1 MAQTVGILVAL
12 VAAFASSAFGAG
24 ADGTV
29 TTLTGFVEN
38 RGQWADDVLFFA
50 REGAIEATV
59 TQDALVLRP
68 RREPRT
74 DAWPSPLV
82 LRFPKP
88 RSVEGASALPTLH
101 HFILGND
108 PARHARG
115 FAGVLLR
122 EVAPGIDVRLSRRDG
137 SFAYDLELSPGAA
150 LDDLVLEVEGGDVVA
165 GANSTVL
172 VLDTA
177 AGRVDQRIGASW
189 QVSATGAIEPVASRF
204 RVLED
209 SDGALRLG
217 FEAPER
223 DPTKQFVL
231 DPSLVFCTYVGGPG
245 QDLPKDMAV
254 DPAGATYLAARASHG
269 APTTPGAFDP
279 VASGV
284 DAWVGKLSADGTAL
298 LWGTFLGGASPT
310 ISDDPV
316 GLGVDHDGTVVVMGN
331 TWSSDFPT
339 TPGVIQAQHASAA
352 LSKPDLFITRL
363 AADGSA
369 LVWSTF
375 YGGAN
380 TDAATALALTSSG
393 DVLIGAGS
401 SSPPPATPGTYDDHY
416 DPGDLLIARLAAD
429 GASVVFQTFIAGT
442 SVNHLAVDPADNIVL
457 AGGVH
462 GPTTGGNPNKYP
474 ITPGAYDTT
483 IDPNDPSQ
491 AYVGKLNAAGTKLL
505 WGTLLGGDQHT
516 DLIEGLA
523 VDVASAVYV
532 TGITFAGDFP
542 VTPAAINVNVT
553 DSGNVGAFATKLLS
567 GGSGLV
573 WSIYVEACC
582 GGGNKY
588 DAIAVDSAG
597 TATLVGSANESN
609 YPITSDAFQ
618 KQNNGPGING
628 TDAVLTRIDP
638 FGEALAYSTWF
649 GGATGGE
656 NTTHVGLDSN
666 GDPVIAVLGTSSDEP
681 VTLGAYDST
690 YGGGTFGDL
699 VVAKFDLLPA
709 PFELL
714 GGGKSG
720 SKDTPCLVGSGRL
733 TAGTPTRL
741 SLRGG
746 YPSSVAYLIA
756 GVTRIDLPS
765 LGGVL
770 VPSPDVLIPLMTD
783 SVGGIDFNV
792 QWPPVPAGAPIL
804 VQLWV
809 QDPGATFGV
818 GASNALKLVAQ

>member
-1 MAQTVGILVAL
+1 MAQTLGILVAL
-12 VAAFASSAFGAG
+12 VAAFGSSALGAG
-24 ADGTV
+24 AGAGANGAV

-68 RREPRT
+68 RRDPRT
-74 DAWPSPLV
+74 NAWPSPLV

-88 RSVEGASALPTLH
+88 RFVEGASALPTLH

-115 FAGVLLR
+115 YAGVLLR

-137 SFAYDLELSPGAA
+137 SFAYDLELSPGAV
-150 LDDLVLEVEGGDVVA
+150 LDDFVLEVEGGDVIA

-189 QVSATGAIEPVASRF
+189 QVSATDAIEPVASRF

-209 SDGALRLG
+209 SGGALRLG

-223 DPTKQFVL
+223 DPTKRFVL

-245 QDLPKDMAV
+245 QDLPKGMAV
-254 DPAGATYLAARASHG
+254 DPAGATYLAARAYQG

-375 YGGAN
+375 YGGPDSDVAKACALCAN
-380 TDAATALALTSSG
+380 G
-393 DVLIGAGS
+393 DVLIGVVPFTAV
-401 SSPPPATPGTYDDHY
+401 PPATSGAFDSHFDL
-416 DPGDLLIARLAAD
+416 GDNAIVRIAFN
-429 GASVVFQTFIAGT
+429 GASVVFQTYLANVEIRQ
-442 SVNHLAVDPADNIVL
+442 LAVDPQ
-457 AGGVH
+457 
-462 GPTTGGNPNKYP
+462 GNVVISGAANANAPV
-474 ITPGAYDTT
+474 TPGAFDTT
-483 IDPNDPSQ
+483 YDPNDFGQGYVAKLDSAGSQ
-491 AYVGKLNAAGTKLL
+491 ML
-505 WGTLLGGDQHT
+505 WGTFLGGDHDS
-516 DLIEGLA
+516 DLIHGLV
-523 VDVASAVYV
+523 VDAASAVYV
-532 TGITFAGDFP
+532 AGTTFADDFP
-542 VTPAAINVNVT
+542 VTSGALNVDAN
-553 DSGNVGAFATKLLS
+553 DSVSVGAFATKLLP
-567 GGSGLV
+567 GGSELA

-582 GGGNKY
+582 LGGNQY
-588 DAIAVDSAG
+588 SDVAVDAAG
-597 TATLVGSANESN
+597 NPTVVGFANESV
-609 YPITSDAFQ
+609 YPTTPDAFQ
-618 KQNNGPGING
+618 KQNNGPGSNG
-628 TDAVLTRIDP
+628 SDAVLTKLDV
-638 FGEALAYSTWF
+638 FGESLEYSTWF

-656 NTTHVGLDSN
+656 LNAFVGLDGS
-666 GDPVIAVLGTSSDEP
+666 GDPVMALFGNSSDEP
-681 VTLGAYDST
+681 ITTGAYDST

-741 SLRGG
+741 SLRGA
-746 YPSSVAYLIA
+746 YPSSIAYLIA
-756 GVTRIDLPS
+756 GATRIDLPS
-765 LGGVL
+765 FGGVL

-783 SVGGIDFNV
+783 AAGALDLNV
-792 QWPPVPAGAPIL
+792 QWPPVPAGAPIF
-804 VQLWV
+804 VQVWV
-809 QDPGATFGV
+809 QDPGASFGF

>member
-1 MAQTVGILVAL
+1 MAQTVGILVAFI
-12 VAAFASSAFGAG
+12 AAIASSAFGAG

-29 TTLTGFVEN
+29 STLQGFVEN

-50 REGAIEATV
+50 REGVVEATV

-68 RREPRT
+68 RRDPRT

-101 HFILGND
+101 HFILGSD

-150 LDDLVLEVEGGDVVA
+150 LDGFVLEVEGGDVVA
-165 GANSTVL
+165 GASSTEL

-177 AGRVDQRIGASW
+177 AGRVDQHIGASW
-189 QVSATGAIEPVASRF
+189 QVDATGAIEPVASRF

-209 SDGALRLG
+209 SGGALRLG
-217 FEAPER
+217 FEAPAR
-223 DPTKQFVL
+223 DPTKRFVL
-231 DPSLVFCTYVGGPG
+231 DPSLVFCTYIGGPG

-254 DPAGATYLAARASHG
+254 DPAGATYLAARAYQG

-279 VASGV
+279 VPSGV
-284 DAWVGKLSADGTAL
+284 DAWIGKLSPDGTAL
-298 LWGTFLGGASPT
+298 LWGTFLGGSSPT

-339 TPGVIQAQHASAA
+339 TPGVIQTQHASAA

-363 AADGSA
+363 TADGSA

-380 TDAATALALTSSG
+380 TDAAKAFALCANG
-393 DVLIGAGS
+393 DVLIGVVPFTAV
-401 SSPPPATPGTYDDHY
+401 PPATSGAFDSHFDL
-416 DPGDLLIARLAAD
+416 GDNAIARIAFN
-429 GASVVFQTFIAGT
+429 GASIVFQTYLANVEIRQ
-442 SVNHLAVDPADNIVL
+442 LAVDPQ
-457 AGGVH
+457 
-462 GPTTGGNPNKYP
+462 GNVVISGAANSNAPV
-474 ITPGAYDTT
+474 TPGAFDTT
-483 IDPNDPSQ
+483 YDPNDFGQGYVAKLDSAGSQ
-491 AYVGKLNAAGTKLL
+491 VL
-505 WGTLLGGDQHT
+505 WGTFLGGDHHS
-516 DLIEGLA
+516 DLIHGLA
-523 VDVASAVYV
+523 VDAASAVYV
-532 TGITFAGDFP
+532 TGTTFADDFP
-542 VTPAAINVNVT
+542 VTSGALKVDAN
-553 DSGNVGAFATKLLS
+553 DSGSVSAFVTKLLP

-573 WSIYVEACC
+573 WSAYVKACC
-582 GGGNKY
+582 GGGNTY
-588 DAIAVDSAG
+588 DGVAVDVAG
-597 TATLVGSANESN
+597 NAIVVGSANESV
-609 YPITSDAFQ
+609 YPTTPDAFQ
-618 KQNNGPGING
+618 KQNNSPGPNG
-628 TDAVLTRIDP
+628 SDAVLTKLDP
-638 FGEALAYSTWF
+638 FGEALEYSTWF

-656 NTTHVGLDSN
+656 LNAFVGLDAA
-666 GDPVIAVLGTSSDEP
+666 GDPVMALLGNSSDEP
-681 VTLGAYDST
+681 VTPGAYDST

-699 VVAKFDLLPA
+699 VVAKFDLAVA

-720 SKDTPCLVGSGRL
+720 SKDTPCLVGGGRL

-746 YPSSVAYLIA
+746 HPSSVAYLIA
-756 GVTRIDLPS
+756 GATKIELPT

-770 VPSPDVLIPLMTD
+770 VPSPDVFIPLMTD
-783 SVGGIDFNV
+783 AAGALDVV
-792 QWPPVPAGAPIL
+792 VAWPPVPAGASIF

-809 QDPGATFGV
+809 QDPGATFGL